1 MKTNYDQI
9 SKLLKVNEPF
19 KGNSMSAVRG
29 ADGIYRVYSYSTVIG
44 TYDIESGAVT
54 LNEKKYS
61 ITTTKQQTLL
71 RRAWADRTPGGSE
84 CAR

>member
-1 MKTNYDQI
+1 MKANYSQI
-9 SKLLKVNEPF
+9 AKLLKVNEPF

-54 LNEKKYS
+54 LNEQKYS
-61 ITTTKQQTLL
+61 QTTTKQQTLL
-71 RRAWADRTPGGSE
+71 RRAWADRAFEGSG
-84 CAR
+84 CVR